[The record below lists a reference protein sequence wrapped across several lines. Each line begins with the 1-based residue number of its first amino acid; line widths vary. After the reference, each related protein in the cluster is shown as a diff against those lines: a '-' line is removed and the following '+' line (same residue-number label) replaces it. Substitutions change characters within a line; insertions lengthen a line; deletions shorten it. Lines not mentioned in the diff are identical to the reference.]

1 MIRTVDQ
8 LLEGLESLILAALD
22 ELCTLDSQ
30 GVAQTIALSEL
41 QRVVTILEQHCD
53 LDPAARARSA
63 KCAKCM
69 SASQRCR
76 CCVEQLDR
84 FLISQESS
92 RRTEALTER
101 RVKITLEC
109 SLCTAQSTDAARR

>member
-30 GVAQTIALSEL
+30 GVAQTIALCEL

-53 LDPAARARSA
+53 LDPAARARVSEVRE
-63 KCAKCM
+63 M
-69 SASQRCR
+69 Y
-76 CCVEQLDR
+76 DR
-84 FLISQESS
+84 IAEVSS
-92 RRTEALTER
+92 LRSTM
-101 RVKITLEC
+101 RVPTL
-109 SLCTAQSTDAARR
+109 SPSARRSH

>member
-53 LDPAARARSA
+53 LDPAARVRVSEVREMYERIAEVS
-63 KCAKCM
+63 
-69 SASQRCR
+69 
-76 CCVEQLDR
+76 VL
-84 FLISQESS
+84 
-92 RRTEALTER
+92 RRTVR
-101 RVKITLEC
+101 PIPKQ
-109 SLCTAQSTDAARR
+109 SLVRQTH

>member
-53 LDPAARARSA
+53 LDPAARVRVSEVREMCDRIAEVSVLRQTVRS
-63 KCAKCM
+63 
-69 SASQRCR
+69 SPNQWS
-76 CCVEQLDR
+76 
-84 FLISQESS
+84 
-92 RRTEALTER
+92 
-101 RVKITLEC
+101 VKQTH
-109 SLCTAQSTDAARR
+109 

>member
-41 QRVVTILEQHCD
+41 QRVVTILEQH
-53 LDPAARARSA
+53 AATR
-63 KCAKCM
+63 
-69 SASQRCR
+69 
-76 CCVEQLDR
+76 
-84 FLISQESS
+84 
-92 RRTEALTER
+92 
-101 RVKITLEC
+101 
-109 SLCTAQSTDAARR
+109 